1 MAPRLAAPP
10 TRRNLRPRQG
20 RHRMPESETEM
31 VSQVRS
37 FDVACSIDDQNAQRQ
52 PEVGRDLT
60 VEDSHPVDRYLSGVT

>member
-1 MAPRLAAPP
+1 
-10 TRRNLRPRQG
+10 
-20 RHRMPESETEM
+20 MPESETEM